1 MEAKK
6 KKMWKI
12 FSSHGIDNF
21 FSKRCIKR
29 WLYDFIQL
37 CVFFQQSMFAYASYQ
52 TSGMVKEVNVVS
64 IQDDDETDGD
74 DIDPGFGE

>member
-1 MEAKK
+1 MYKRRK
-6 KKMWKI
+6 LDVILYFW
-12 FSSHGIDNF
+12 F
-21 FSKRCIKR
+21 FFK
-29 WLYDFIQL
+29 
-37 CVFFQQSMFAYASYQ
+37 QSMFAYASYQ

>member
-1 MEAKK
+1 
-6 KKMWKI
+6 
-12 FSSHGIDNF
+12 
-21 FSKRCIKR
+21 
-29 WLYDFIQL
+29 
-37 CVFFQQSMFAYASYQ
+37 MFAYASYQ